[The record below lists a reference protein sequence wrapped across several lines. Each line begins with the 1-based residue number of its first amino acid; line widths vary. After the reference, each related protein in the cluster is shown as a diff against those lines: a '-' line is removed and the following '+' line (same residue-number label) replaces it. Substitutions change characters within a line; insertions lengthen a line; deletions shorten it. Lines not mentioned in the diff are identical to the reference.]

1 MTTADMTS
9 RATLALGTDVE
20 VFTSYRQTWTRGFE
34 VYGVANDRYLLR
46 RRSDDAV
53 LPGSFAPAAVRP
65 AGVPGVRAS

>member
-1 MTTADMTS
+1 MLD
-9 RATLALGTDVE
+9 LGTEVE

-34 VYGVANDRYLLR
+34 VHGVANDRYLLR

-65 AGVPGVRAS
+65 ATIPGMHAS

>member
-1 MTTADMTS
+1 MTTSEITF

-20 VFTSYRQTWTRGFE
+20 VFTSYRQTWTRGFQ

-53 LPGSFAPAAVRP
+53 LPGSFAPASVRS
-65 AGVPGVRAS
+65 AATPGFRAL

>member
-1 MTTADMTS
+1 MMTSDMTF

-20 VFTSYRQTWTRGFE
+20 VFTAYRQTWARGFE
-34 VYGVANDRYLLR
+34 VYGVADDRYLLR

-65 AGVPGVRAS
+65 AGIPGTRAS